1 MEALGKHLIRLH
13 QPTEDWEMGLVL
25 GNGTLGASIEGKITG
40 RRDLHMKKVFFNG
53 GKHSRKNPDTKKYWK
68 RVRSL
73 LMEGKAKEA

>member
-1 MEALGKHLIRLH
+1 MEALGKNLIRLH

-25 GNGTLGASIEGKITG
+25 GNGTLGASIEGKINEEEICINEES
-40 RRDLHMKKVFFNG
+40 LFYG